1 MVRVL
6 GGRAR
11 AATVSALLVAVV
23 VVLTG
28 CGAESPAGGGQS
40 GAPLGDAKSSSDVD
54 VATAKMVAAKKAS
67 KVEECRAGSASDGGL
82 PSIELPCLGGG
93 ESVDLASFE
102 GPMVIN
108 LFQGFCAPCKE
119 EMPALQ
125 SFHETYGDEVPVIG
139 IDVMDTVPGVA
150 LEEAIS
156 RGVTFPMYADPGG
169 ELQGGSLTAR
179 AVPTTYVL
187 SASGEVQLL
196 QMGGMTSEDQVKE
209 LVEQKLGIAL

>member
-1 MVRVL
+1 MVRAL
-6 GGRAR
+6 GRRAR
-11 AATVSALLVAVV
+11 VASAAALLLAV
-23 VVLTG
+23 LAG
-28 CGAESPAGGGQS
+28 CGTDSTSGGGQS
-40 GAPLGDAKSSSDVD
+40 GEPLADEPSSSKVN
-54 VATAKMVAAKKAS
+54 VATAEMVAAKKAS
-67 KVEECRAGSASDGGL
+67 KVEACQEGPASDGGL

-93 ESVDLASFE
+93 ESADLASFQ

-125 SFHETYGDEVPVIG
+125 SFYESYGDEVPVIG

-169 ELQGGSLTAR
+169 DLQGGPLTAR
-179 AVPTTYVL
+179 AVPATYVL
-187 SASGEVQLL
+187 SSSGEVELL
-196 QMGGMTSEDQVKE
+196 QMGGMTSATQVKE
-209 LVEQKLGIAL
+209 LVEKKLGIEL

>member
-1 MVRVL
+1 MVRAL
-6 GGRAR
+6 GSRTR
-11 AATVSALLVAVV
+11 VATVA
-23 VVLTG
+23 VLTVAALAVLAG
-28 CGAESPAGGGQS
+28 CGTESPDGGGQS
-40 GAPLGDAKSSSDVD
+40 GAPLADGNSSSEVD
-54 VATAKMVAAKKAS
+54 VATPEMVAAKKAS
-67 KVEECRAGSASDGGL
+67 EVEECRPGSASDGGL
-82 PSIELPCLGGG
+82 PSVELPCLGGG

-102 GPMVIN
+102 GPLVIN

-125 SFHETYGDEVPVIG
+125 TFHETYGDEVPVIG

-187 SASGEVQLL
+187 SSSGEVKLL
-196 QMGGMTSEDQVKE
+196 QMGGMTSADQVKE
-209 LVEQKLGIAL
+209 LVEEKLGITL

>member
-1 MVRVL
+1 MVRAL
-6 GGRAR
+6 GRRAQVAS
-11 AATVSALLVAVV
+11 AAALLLAV
-23 VVLTG
+23 LAG
-28 CGAESPAGGGQS
+28 CGTDSSSGGGQS
-40 GAPLGDAKSSSDVD
+40 GAPLADERSSSKVN

-67 KVEECRAGSASDGGL
+67 KVEACQEGTASDGGL

-125 SFHETYGDEVPVIG
+125 SFYETYGDEVPVIG

-169 ELQGGSLTAR
+169 ELQGGPLTAR
-179 AVPTTYVL
+179 AVPATYVL
-187 SASGEVQLL
+187 SSSGEVELL
-196 QMGGMTSEDQVKE
+196 QMGGMTSATQVKE
-209 LVEQKLGIAL
+209 LVEKKLGITL

>member
-6 GGRAR
+6 GRRAR
-11 AATVSALLVAVV
+11 VVPAAALLLAV
-23 VVLTG
+23 LAG
-28 CGAESPAGGGQS
+28 CGTDSSSGGGQS
-40 GAPLGDAKSSSDVD
+40 GAPLADEPSSEVN
-54 VATAKMVAAKKAS
+54 VATAEMVAAKKAS
-67 KVEECRAGSASDGGL
+67 KVEACEAGPASDGGL
-82 PSIELPCLGGG
+82 PSIVLPCLGGG

-125 SFHETYGDEVPVIG
+125 SFYETYGDEVPVIG

-169 ELQGGSLTAR
+169 ELQGGPLTAR
-179 AVPTTYVL
+179 AVPATYAL
-187 SASGEVQLL
+187 SSSGEVELL
-196 QMGGMTSEDQVKE
+196 QMGGMTSATQVKE
-209 LVEQKLGIAL
+209 LVEKKLGIAL

>member
-1 MVRVL
+1 MVRAL
-6 GGRAR
+6 GSRAR
-11 AATVSALLVAVV
+11 AAAATALMVAA
-23 VVLTG
+23 LAG
-28 CGAESPAGGGQS
+28 CGTASPDGGGQA
-40 GAPLGDAKSSSDVD
+40 GAPLADEPSSEVD
-54 VATAKMVAAKKAS
+54 VATPEMVAAKKAS
-67 KVEECRAGSASDGGL
+67 KVEECRPGSASDGGL
-82 PSIELPCLGGG
+82 PSVVLPCLGGG

-156 RGVTFPMYADPGG
+156 RGVTFPMYADPDG
-169 ELQGGSLTAR
+169 ELQGGTLTAR

-187 SASGEVQLL
+187 SSSGEVGLL
-196 QMGGMTSEDQVKE
+196 QMGGMTSADQVKE
-209 LVEQKLGIAL
+209 LVEQKLGITL

>member
-1 MVRVL
+1 MVRAL
-6 GGRAR
+6 GRRAR
-11 AATVSALLVAVV
+11 VASAAALLLAV
-23 VVLTG
+23 LAG
-28 CGAESPAGGGQS
+28 CGTDSSSGGGQS
-40 GAPLGDAKSSSDVD
+40 GAPLPDEPSSKVN
-54 VATAKMVAAKKAS
+54 VATAEMVAAKKAS
-67 KVEECRAGSASDGGL
+67 KVEACQAGPASDGGL

-125 SFHETYGDEVPVIG
+125 SFYETYGEEVPVIG

-169 ELQGGSLTAR
+169 ELQGGPLTAR
-179 AVPTTYVL
+179 AVPATYVL
-187 SASGEVQLL
+187 SSSGDVELL
-196 QMGGMTSEDQVKE
+196 QMGGMTSATQVKE
-209 LVEQKLGIAL
+209 LVEKKLGITL

>member
-11 AATVSALLVAVV
+11 AATVTALLVAA
-23 VVLTG
+23 LAG
-28 CGAESPAGGGQS
+28 CGSESPAGGGQA
-40 GAPLGDAKSSSDVD
+40 GAPLGDAKSSSEVD
-54 VATAKMVAAKKAS
+54 VATSEMAAAKKAS
-67 KVEECRAGSASDGGL
+67 KVEECVAGSASDGGL

-169 ELQGGSLTAR
+169 ELQGGPLTAR

-187 SASGEVQLL
+187 SSSGEVKLL

-209 LVEQKLGIAL
+209 LVEQKLGITL

>member
-1 MVRVL
+1 MVRAL
-6 GGRAR
+6 GRRAR
-11 AATVSALLVAVV
+11 VASAAVLLLAV
-23 VVLTG
+23 LAG
-28 CGAESPAGGGQS
+28 CGTDSTSEGGQS
-40 GAPLGDAKSSSDVD
+40 GAPLADEPSSSEVN

-67 KVEECRAGSASDGGL
+67 KVEACQEGSASDGGL

-93 ESVDLASFE
+93 ESADLASFE
-102 GPMVIN
+102 GPMVVN

-125 SFHETYGDEVPVIG
+125 SFYETYGDQVPVIG

-169 ELQGGSLTAR
+169 ELQGGPLTAR
-179 AVPTTYVL
+179 AVPATYVL
-187 SASGEVQLL
+187 SSSGEVELL
-196 QMGGMTSEDQVKE
+196 QMGGMTSATQVKE
-209 LVEQKLGIAL
+209 LVEKKLGIEL